1 MNDHYNTAI
10 QPIAYINA
18 NGLPFCEGNVVKYIT
33 RYKRKGGYDDLIK
46 CVHYVLLT
54 MEREYG
60 AFEQGTIET
69 ILETLKAKNP

>member
-10 QPIAYINA
+10 PPIVYINA

-33 RYKRKGGYDDLIK
+33 RYKRKGGYDDLVK
-46 CVHYVLLT
+46 CLHYVLLT

-60 AFEQGTIET
+60 TLGQET
-69 ILETLKAKNP
+69 MDRIVETLKKQ